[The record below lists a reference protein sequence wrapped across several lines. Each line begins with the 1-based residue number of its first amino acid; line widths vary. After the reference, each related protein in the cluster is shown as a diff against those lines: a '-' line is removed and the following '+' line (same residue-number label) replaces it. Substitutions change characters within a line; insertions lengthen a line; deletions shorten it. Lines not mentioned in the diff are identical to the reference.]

1 MLGKIREGS
10 LISDD
15 HPGDL
20 RRGVKSEGVA
30 GKQER
35 RGESEM
41 WSIQQDAEVIC
52 GEKKGV
58 IHHRDNVG
66 ER

>member
-15 HPGDL
+15 HAGDL
-20 RRGVKSEGVA
+20 RRGVMPEGIA

-41 WSIQQDAEVIC
+41 WSVQQDAEVIC
-52 GEKKGV
+52 GEKKGM
-58 IHHRDNVG
+58 IHHRDNG
-66 ER
+66 REL

>member
-10 LISDD
+10 LSSDD

-20 RRGVKSEGVA
+20 RRGVTSEGIA

-35 RGESEM
+35 WGESEM
-41 WSIQQDAEVIC
+41 WNVQQDAEVIC
-52 GEKKGV
+52 GEKKGM

>member
-1 MLGKIREGS
+1 MLGKIREGP

-15 HPGDL
+15 DPGDL
-20 RRGVKSEGVA
+20 RRGVTSEGTA
-30 GKQER
+30 GRQER
-35 RGESEM
+35 QGESEM
-41 WSIQQDAEVIC
+41 WSVQQDAEVIC

-58 IHHRDNVG
+58 IQRRDNVR